1 MLAGSVVSFQPQI
14 KAIVDF
20 AAFSLK
26 IDGVRC
32 ALVRLGPVRNRSGQ
46 LEDHMH
52 ENDRER

>member
-1 MLAGSVVSFQPQI
+1 VLAGSVVSFQPQI

-46 LEDHMH
+46 PEEHMH

>member
-1 MLAGSVVSFQPQI
+1 VLAGSVVSFQPQI
-14 KAIVDF
+14 KASVDF

-26 IDGVRC
+26 IDGVRW
-32 ALVRLGPVRNRSGQ
+32 APVRLGPVRNRSDQ